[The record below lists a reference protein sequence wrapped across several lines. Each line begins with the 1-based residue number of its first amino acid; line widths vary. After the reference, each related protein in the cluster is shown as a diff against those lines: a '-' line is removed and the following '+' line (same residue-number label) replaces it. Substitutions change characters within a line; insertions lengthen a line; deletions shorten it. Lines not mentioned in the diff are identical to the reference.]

1 MELPDHVHLTP
12 GNPRTT
18 LAENAHPM
26 PRLGTRDKQTIS
38 ITPIHFLREFQQGCE
53 TNDHNIAS
61 SEQNQQSFQT
71 RQTLSSQDLR
81 DMEISHRP
89 YLDKNNLMAEQRN
102 VPPTKREWSTPKSPR
117 TGKIK
122 TVHFQEEEIEICHND
137 TESHEYPLITEKINQ
152 DSYLGNNFSG
162 IQENNIQQR
171 NFQQGNNYFHPIMQH
186 SNNSP
191 SNNEETNSKQL
202 YQNQAIQNNLID
214 QSTSPAISI
223 DPEKQINAAS
233 LHNYIKQNISTFQ
246 KDDGMK
252 GIISEIHVHKP
263 NRFNLKDNPFT
274 DPNSN
279 HFPDISIS
287 TRRKEEEKRPSKIV
301 FNTKSDTHYKGVS
314 GRYYSPKA
322 PIYSAL
328 FLATTSLPLGLRH
341 PIIPTTTQGE
351 EENSIPNAIKRMN
364 QEAIQAER
372 QIINKT
378 STKSLQEVSNM
389 VDQNIDNIHILNDHQ
404 LRCQGAIITPFTNT
418 EEDAPTPLYVGA
430 FEIQKPNQ
438 AKMWVCKPCDAM
450 AFRKSNFKTHH
461 RSDKHSENLKIWS
474 GRVKQIPIIQKE
486 EIDIKHQ
493 VYNPSLVDLEQAIIS
508 IETMIPLKYRKEAT
522 AMTSIFFNKYLAKE
536 NRIDLIQNF
545 KEAKDPTILNQDQR
559 HWINKKFE
567 ALGQKEDPR
576 EYMKTKWKTGAVII
590 RRTAEQKEEIEPIAD
605 LARALFATLI
615 NYEFIPIK
623 YLMILAIIMN
633 RRNRLNYPDSATTL
647 SNGFYIDLFINPGSI
662 IEYPKENESK
672 ENPDIQRLAINENP
686 EEMMFGEFY
695 PENDEEFQNL
705 FIQEPIMQDI
715 QEQIK
720 YDAYDHIPNPDHNE
734 WTLDQA
740 SQSTA
745 SSSSSSSYSIPS
757 LIIPKNNSTSSY
769 SSSSSSIPSLI
780 IHPIDKITLS
790 NSSSSCS
797 IPALIVHPEEN
808 KTSMEQGTDDQSQEI
823 KRRTTNTIYVTNLK
837 QGITK
842 EELIKL
848 FANCGGD
855 VREITKDNFESTNA
869 LIKFDHHEAAD
880 KAVATLH
887 NSIFCGLPLSV
898 SRAHSTGREP
908 LEKNKSM
915 ITDQKEQELIQQYL
929 SSSSSSSYSD
939 SFDEENTTE
948 QPPTDDDTVMLE
960 LNHFNSQS
968 LQIVPMQ
975 DILLPPYTT
984 TSFKARIIRHDN
996 RNFEI
1001 KKGRVSLTCGPA
1013 PCLQIM
1019 DGIYPVTESL
1029 LTPSAR
1035 NNSSYTICIPKGR
1048 VIQGTCCHLDEYIT
1062 NKLHNSQGGW
1072 SAFHLQSKTFHY
1084 MNHIRKTSYEW
1095 NGAHYLLEDMNPW
1108 MMDVDTQ

>member
-12 GNPRTT
+12 GDPRTT
-18 LAENAHPM
+18 LAGNAHPM
-26 PRLGTRDKQTIS
+26 PRMGTRDKQTLS
-38 ITPIHFLREFQQGCE
+38 ITPIHFLRKFQQGCE
-53 TNDHNIAS
+53 TNDRNIAS
-61 SEQNQQSFQT
+61 NEQNQQSFQT
-71 RQTLSSQDLR
+71 RKSLPSQDQR
-81 DMEISHRP
+81 NTEISHRP
-89 YLDKNNLMAEQRN
+89 YLDKNNLMMIKQGYIS
-102 VPPTKREWSTPKSPR
+102 PIKQEWNIPRSPK

-122 TVHFQEEEIEICHND
+122 TVQFQDEEIEIRHDNI
-137 TESHEYPLITEKINQ
+137 ESHQYPLITEKINH
-152 DSYLGNNFSG
+152 DSYRGNNFSG
-162 IQENNIQQR
+162 IQKSNIHQR
-171 NFQQGNNYFHPIMQH
+171 SFQQGNNYFHPIMQH
-186 SNNSP
+186 NNNSP
-191 SNNEETNSKQL
+191 SNNEETISKQL
-202 YQNQAIQNNLID
+202 SQNQAIQNNFID
-214 QSTSPAISI
+214 QSTSPATSS
-223 DPEKQINAAS
+223 DPEGQINATS
-233 LHNYIKQNISTFQ
+233 LHDYIKQNISTFQ
-246 KDDGMK
+246 RDSNME

-263 NRFNLKDNPFT
+263 NRFNLKDNPFI

-279 HFPDISIS
+279 HFPNISIN
-287 TRRKEEEKRPSKIV
+287 TEKEEEEKQSSKIV
-301 FNTKSDTHYKGVS
+301 FNTESDTHYKGVS

-322 PIYSAL
+322 PVYSAL

-341 PIIPTTTQGE
+341 PIIPTTNHWDQ
-351 EENSIPNAIKRMN
+351 ENSIPNAIKRMN

-378 STKSLQEVSNM
+378 STKSLQEVSIM

-404 LRCQGAIITPFTNT
+404 LRCQGAIIIPFK
-418 EEDAPTPLYVGA
+418 EEDTPTPLYVGA
-430 FEIQKPNQ
+430 FEIQGPNQ

-450 AFRKSNFKTHH
+450 VFRKSNFKTHH
-461 RSDKHSENLKIWS
+461 RSDRHSENLKIWS
-474 GRVKQIPIIQKE
+474 GRVEQLPIIQKE
-486 EIDIKHQ
+486 EIDIKHR
-493 VYNPSLVDLEQAIIS
+493 VYRPSLVDLEQAIIS

-536 NRIDLIQNF
+536 DEIDLIQNF
-545 KEAKDPTILNQDQR
+545 KEAKDPTILDQDQR

-567 ALGQKEDPR
+567 ALRQKEDPR
-576 EYMKTKWKTGAVII
+576 EYMKTKWKSRAVMI

-647 SNGFYIDLFINPGSI
+647 SNGFYIDLFISPGSI
-662 IEYPKENESK
+662 IEYTRKNESK
-672 ENPDIQRLAINENP
+672 ENLDIQRIAINENP

-695 PENDEEFQNL
+695 PENNEEFQNL

-720 YDAYDHIPNPDHNE
+720 YDAYDHTTNPDNNE

-757 LIIPKNNSTSSY
+757 LMIPKNNSESSSY
-769 SSSSSSIPSLI
+769 SSSSSSIPSMMS
-780 IHPIDKITLS
+780 HPIDKITLS

-808 KTSMEQGTDDQSQEI
+808 KTSMEQGTNYQSQVV

-842 EELIKL
+842 EELMKL

-855 VREITKDNFESTNA
+855 IKEITKDKFESTKA

-898 SRAHSTGREP
+898 CRAHHAGREP
-908 LEKNKSM
+908 LDKNKAM
-915 ITDQKEQELIQQYL
+915 VEDQKEQELIQQYL

-939 SFDEENTTE
+939 SFEEENITE
-948 QPPTDDDTVMLE
+948 QPPTNNDTVTLE

-984 TSFKARIIRHDN
+984 TSFKARIVRHDN

-1035 NNSSYTICIPKGR
+1035 NNSPYTICIPKGR
-1048 VIQGTCCHLDEYIT
+1048 IIQGTSCHLDKYIT
-1062 NKLHNSQGGW
+1062 NKLQNTQEGW
-1072 SAFHLQSKTFHY
+1072 PAFHLQSKTFHY
-1084 MNHIRKTSYEW
+1084 MNHMRKTSYEW
-1095 NGAHYLLEDMNPW
+1095 NGANYLLEDMNPW
-1108 MMDVDTQ
+1108 IMDVDTQ